1 MDRAYRIEQTEQVYV
16 FCFITENNFEDYLL
30 ERAAQKL
37 YLDQLVIQQGGSS
50 IRKVCV
56 IVIVYGDISHV
67 VFRLDSVAMIKDS
80 E

>member
-1 MDRAYRIEQTEQVYV
+1 MDRAYRIGQTEQVYV

-56 IVIVYGDISHV
+56 IVIMYADISHV
-67 VFRLDSVAMIKDS
+67 VFRFGLCSYD
-80 E
+80 